1 MTKITVIGADP
12 KKKVLKPI
20 HFVKYSNVLRDYDDV
35 YDVKDNPWDMESIDV
50 YLSVVTIE
58 MDLFI
63 CVRRDGTR
71 CVIFGH
77 FNDGVVGEEENPT
90 SVVSPDRYPQK
101 STSLA

>member
-1 MTKITVIGADP
+1 MTKITVMGADP

-20 HFVKYSNVLRDYDDV
+20 HFVKYSNVLRDYDDI

-50 YLSVVTIE
+50 YLGATTRE
-58 MDLFI
+58 MDMFV
-63 CVRRDGTR
+63 CVRRDGTC

-77 FNDGVVGEEENPT
+77 FNDGAVGTEDNPT
-90 SVVSPDRYPQK
+90 VMVSPDRYPQK

>member
-1 MTKITVIGADP
+1 MTKITVMGADP

-20 HFVKYSNVLRDYDDV
+20 HFVKYLNVLRDYDDI

-50 YLSVVTIE
+50 YLGATTRE
-58 MDLFI
+58 MDLFVCI
-63 CVRRDGTR
+63 RKDEARVI
-71 CVIFGH
+71 IFGH

-90 SVVSPDRYPQK
+90 IIVSPDRYPQK

>member
-1 MTKITVIGADP
+1 MTKITVIGGDP
-12 KKKVLKPI
+12 KKKVLKPM
-20 HFVKYSNVLRDYDDV
+20 HFVKYLNVLRDYDDV
-35 YDVKDNPWDMESIDV
+35 YDVKDNPWEMLGIDV
-50 YLSVVTIE
+50 YLGATTRE

-63 CVRRDGTR
+63 CIRKDFTS

-90 SVVSPDRYPQK
+90 TIVSPDRYPQK